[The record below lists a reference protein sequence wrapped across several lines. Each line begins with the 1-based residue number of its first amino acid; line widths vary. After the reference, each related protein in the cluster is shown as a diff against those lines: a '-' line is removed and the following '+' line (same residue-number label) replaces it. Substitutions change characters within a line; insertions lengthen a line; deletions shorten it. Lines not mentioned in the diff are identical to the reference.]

1 MKLLARCGH
10 KKSKFSLLLPLAF
23 FFVPPTSGV
32 EMLAPYIKTLLILE
46 SSPSLFFPIALSS
59 DFTKIFSSTFNLSS
73 HFLNFTELREA
84 SSLYRFLIHPLTSSP
99 LGVPFPFAQ
108 CHIFHLSSSTASG
121 CRASGLG
128 GEFPLCGC
136 L

>member
-1 MKLLARCGH
+1 MVA
-10 KKSKFSLLLPLAF
+10 KSPNSPCCCPLLLFAPQ
-23 FFVPPTSGV
+23 TSGV

-84 SSLYRFLIHPLTSSP
+84 SSLYRFLIHPLT
-99 LGVPFPFAQ
+99 PFP
-108 CHIFHLSSSTASG
+108 
-121 CRASGLG
+121 RW
-128 GEFPLCGC
+128 EC
-136 L
+136 LFLLHNVTSFISPVQLLLVAELQDWEGSFSCVDVFEAK